1 MVQQTQARV
10 PGPAPR
16 TRDAVPHGQAPDP
29 TLHLPRI
36 LCLHGGGTNA
46 RIFRAQCRV
55 LRARL
60 ASSFRLV
67 FADAPFPSRPGPDV
81 ESVYAAWGPFR
92 SWLPPAPGGG
102 EGPAAFVDDIDT
114 AAAQHIDRCLEAAM
128 REDDKAG
135 ATGRWVGLLG
145 FSQGARM
152 AASLLWRR
160 QQQGQKLVQR
170 RRSQGR
176 EWDGWA
182 AETSRDGFADGW
194 VGQTTTAMMTDLRF
208 AVLLAGRGPLV
219 AVGPDMKLEVPGLL
233 WLPTIHVHGLRDPG
247 LAMHRELL
255 YRCCGSGSTRLVE
268 WDGDHRVPIR
278 TGDVEAVVSEILH
291 VAQATGVA
299 ARAEAARS

>member
-1 MVQQTQARV
+1 
-10 PGPAPR
+10 
-16 TRDAVPHGQAPDP
+16 

-160 QQQGQKLVQR
+160 QQQGQKL
-170 RRSQGR
+170 
-176 EWDGWA
+176 
-182 AETSRDGFADGW
+182 
-194 VGQTTTAMMTDLRF
+194 TTTAMMTDLRF

-291 VAQATGVA
+291 VAQATG
-299 ARAEAARS
+299 